1 MTSFDFILFSFDFV
15 RIFFVLGKRN
25 IKIVQ
30 KYIFTLVFNKSRL
43 RKKKQNKSQMGKV
56 ILFKLWVDKMNSS
69 LITSKLTVIT
79 PYSFK

>member
-56 ILFKLWVDKMNSS
+56 ILFKLWVDKMNSG
-69 LITSKLTVIT
+69 LITSKFTVIT